1 LKKIKFGF
9 CVFPGGGCG
18 SPRTRS
24 CSGGSSF
31 CGFGFDRI
39 DRISL
44 IDDNN
49 NNFAKLGSNGCL
61 VAK

>member
-1 LKKIKFGF
+1 
-9 CVFPGGGCG
+9 VFPGGRCG

-24 CSGGSSF
+24 SSGGSSF
-31 CGFGFDRI
+31 SGFSFDRI
-39 DRISL
+39 DGISF

-49 NNFAKLGSNGCL
+49 NNFAKLGSNCCL

>member
-1 LKKIKFGF
+1 LVF

-24 CSGGSSF
+24 SSGGSSF
-31 CGFGFDRI
+31 SGFGFDRI
-39 DRISL
+39 DGISL

-49 NNFAKLGSNGCL
+49 NNFAKLGSNCCL
-61 VAK
+61 VTK